1 MLIFA
6 ALAFGQNMTAE
17 FESVAELYTYF
28 AATAVIFILILLM
41 PPYRPQRWLSGLLH
55 REGA

>member
-1 MLIFA
+1 MA
-6 ALAFGQNMTAE
+6 AE

-41 PPYRPQRWLSGLLH
+41 PPYRSQRWLSGTAPP
-55 REGA
+55 RRRVEG